1 VSRRHVVVML
11 ATSYPRFPGDTIGT
25 FMEPIAKG
33 VAARGHEVHMVLPW
47 HPLLRR
53 EGVEDGV
60 RFHAFKYAPHP
71 SLNVYGYAGALRKDT
86 DLRWSAWA
94 SAPLALAASFAA
106 VRRVAR
112 EVGATL
118 LHGHWLVPS
127 GAVVAAAAGRRPVVI
142 SLHGS
147 DVYVAERH
155 AVATAVARRALARA
169 DWVTAC
175 SDDLRDRTVRI
186 GADPAR
192 IETVP
197 YGVDA
202 DRFRPDAEARA
213 RVRTS
218 LGLGPGDLVWFT
230 AGRFVSKKG
239 FEFLIDALG
248 VLAPRWP
255 AARLVLAGGG
265 DLDSA
270 LRARARD
277 RGVAD
282 RVVFP
287 GVLAQGDVGAYLAAA
302 DIAVAPSVHDEHGNV
317 DGLPNTVMESLA
329 SGTPLV
335 ASRVAGIPSVVR
347 EGDTGLLVP
356 ERDVPALAGA
366 LERLMGDAGMRA
378 VIGVRARAYVQSEHS
393 WARVAERFEGAYDRA
408 AARRRV

>member
-47 HPLLRR
+47 HPALRR
-53 EGVEDGV
+53 EGVDDGV

-112 EVGATL
+112 AVGATL

-127 GAVVAAAAGRRPVVI
+127 GAVVAGAAGRLPVVI

-155 AVATAVARRALARA
+155 AVATAVARRTLARA

-175 SDDLRDRTVRI
+175 SDDLRDRTIRI

-202 DRFRPDAEARA
+202 DRFRPDAGARA
-213 RVRTS
+213 RVRQS
-218 LGLGPGDLVWFT
+218 LGLAGDDLVWFT

-248 VLAPRWP
+248 ALAPHWP
-255 AARLVLAGGG
+255 AAKLVLAGGG
-265 DLDSA
+265 DLDAA
-270 LRARARD
+270 LRARAAD

-302 DIAVAPSVHDEHGNV
+302 DIAVVPSVHDAQGNV

-335 ASRVAGIPSVVR
+335 ASRVAGIPSVVTDG
-347 EGDTGLLVP
+347 ETGLLVP
-356 ERDVPALAGA
+356 ERDVAALAGA
-366 LERLMGDAGMRA
+366 LERLMRDAGARA
-378 VIGVRARAYVQSEHS
+378 AMGDRARAYVRAEHS
-393 WARVAERFEGAYDRA
+393 WARVAERFEAAYERA
-408 AARRRV
+408 AARRA

>member
-1 VSRRHVVVML
+1 MSRRHVVVML

-33 VAARGHEVHMVLPW
+33 VAARGHEVHLVLPW

-53 EGVEDGV
+53 DGVEDGV
-60 RFHAFKYAPHP
+60 HFHAFKYAPHP
-71 SLNVYGYAGALRKDT
+71 SLNVYGYAGALREDT
-86 DLRWSAWA
+86 VLRWSAWA
-94 SAPLALAASFAA
+94 SAPLALAASYLA
-106 VRRVAR
+106 VRRVSAS
-112 EVGATL
+112 VGATL
-118 LHGHWLVPS
+118 MHGHWLVPS
-127 GAVVAAAAGRRPVVI
+127 GAVVAEAAGGLPVVI

-155 AVATAVARRALARA
+155 AVATAVSRRALSRA

-175 SDDLRDRTVRI
+175 SDDLRDRTIRL

-202 DRFRPDAEARA
+202 HRFRPDADARA
-213 RVRTS
+213 RVRAA
-218 LGLGPGDLVWFT
+218 LGLGPDDLVWFT

-248 VLAPRWP
+248 QLAPRWP

-265 DLDSA
+265 DLDAA

-287 GVLAQGDVGAYLAAA
+287 GVLAQGDVGSYLAAS
-302 DIAVAPSVHDEHGNV
+302 DIAVVPSVHDEQGNV

-335 ASRVAGIPSVVR
+335 ASRVAGIPSVVTDG
-347 EGDTGLLVP
+347 ETGLLVP
-356 ERDVPALAGA
+356 ERDVPALGGA
-366 LERLMGDAGMRA
+366 LERLMGDAGLRA
-378 VIGVRARAYVQSEHS
+378 MLGGRARAYVQSEHS
-393 WARVAERFEGAYDRA
+393 WARVAERFEVAYDRA
-408 AARRRV
+408 TARRR

>member
-1 VSRRHVVVML
+1 MSRRHVVVML

-33 VAARGHEVHMVLPW
+33 VAGRGHEVHMVLPW
-47 HPLLRR
+47 HPQLRR

-60 RFHAFKYAPHP
+60 RFHTFTYAPHP

-112 EVGATL
+112 EAGATI

-155 AVATAVARRALARA
+155 AVATAVARRTLARA

-175 SDDLRDRTVRI
+175 SDDLRDRTIRI

-202 DRFRPDAEARA
+202 DRFRPDAAARA
-213 RVRTS
+213 RVRAA
-218 LGLGPGDLVWFT
+218 LGLGADDLVWFT

-248 VLAPRWP
+248 AVAGRWP
-255 AARLVLAGGG
+255 AAKLVLAGGG
-265 DLDSA
+265 DLDAA
-270 LRARARD
+270 LRTRARD
-277 RGVAD
+277 RGVAG

-302 DIAVAPSVHDEHGNV
+302 DIAVAPSVHDAQGNV

-335 ASRVAGIPSVVR
+335 ASRVAGIPSVVT
-347 EGDTGLLVP
+347 EGETGLLVP

-366 LERLMGDAGMRA
+366 LERLMGDPDARA
-378 VIGVRARAYVQSEHS
+378 AMGARARAYVQREHS
-393 WARVAERFEGAYDRA
+393 WARVAERFEAAYDRA
-408 AARRRV
+408 AARRQV